1 MLLHIP
7 YVLYAVNNTFPS
19 ILLEG
24 LQMLY
29 MAIFVQNVV
38 LSTLEIYDIFHPT
51 HKLQLMAYI
60 PKLQQHILGKAN
72 DFIYISTTYI
82 YIKIGT

>member
-1 MLLHIP
+1 MYNIVLLHIP

-24 LQMLY
+24 LQMLCT
-29 MAIFVQNVV
+29 AIFLQNVL
-38 LSTLEIYDIFHPT
+38 LSILEIYDIFHPA
-51 HKLQLMAYI
+51 HKLQLMAYT

-72 DFIYISTTYI
+72 NFMHINTIYIY
-82 YIKIGT
+82 